1 MDHFGFLF
9 VILCLTSFTN
19 IHVVRYLRTANSK
32 HIYRSKDIKHARR
45 KRRSK
50 QYKELML
57 CCSFKCYNLKHVD
70 EHTVKQGIRAKSGRG
85 IDIYICIKITVVEH
99 LFKGSTFEILTFNEF
114 LTQFE

>member
-1 MDHFGFLF
+1 
-9 VILCLTSFTN
+9 
-19 IHVVRYLRTANSK
+19 
-32 HIYRSKDIKHARR
+32 
-45 KRRSK
+45 
-50 QYKELML
+50 ML

-114 LTQFE
+114 LTQFEWRRFSNQRTPLSV